1 MTKYKVGDYIK
12 VDVGA
17 FETFG
22 QGTRIEGVKVV
33 DVDKYD
39 PTHTYAISDRRG
51 RRYWVDSKYIV
62 EYELE
67 DEQNEQNELEE
78 RYTTGSG
85 KQLYDVLED
94 DLLEPDEAR
103 GFYKGNIYK
112 YVKRYPKKNGIEDLE
127 KARDYIELL
136 IKLEKKLGEME

>member
-1 MTKYKVGDYIK
+1 MTNYNVGDYIK

-17 FETFG
+17 SETFG
-22 QGTRIEGVKVV
+22 RGTRIEGVKVV
-33 DVDKYD
+33 EVDEYD
-39 PTHTYAISDRRG
+39 KTHTYAIMDRRN
-51 RRYWVDSKYIV
+51 RRFWIDSKYIV
-62 EYELE
+62 E
-67 DEQNEQNELEE
+67 DEQNELEE

-85 KQLYDVLED
+85 KQLYDVFEA

-136 IKLEKKLGEME
+136 IKLEKKLGELE

>member
-12 VDVGA
+12 VDVA
-17 FETFG
+17 KVNPFDE
-22 QGTRIEGVKVV
+22 GTRIEEVKVISV
-33 DVDKYD
+33 DTNDNEFPYLIIDNRNQKYW
-39 PTHTYAISDRRG
+39 IKCSD
-51 RRYWVDSKYIV
+51 IV
-62 EYELE
+62 EEEEL
-67 DEQNEQNELEE
+67 QE

-136 IKLEKKLGEME
+136 IKLEKTLGELE

>member
-12 VDVGA
+12 VNDG
-17 FETFG
+17 ELFG
-22 QGTRIEGVKVV
+22 KRIEEVEIIEV
-33 DVDKYD
+33 DQ
-39 PTHTYAISDRRG
+39 SDDTFPYKIKTRTG
-51 RRYWVDSKYIV
+51 KQYWIESSCIV
-62 EYELE
+62 E
-67 DEQNEQNELEE
+67 DEQNEIEE

-85 KQLYDVLED
+85 KQLYDVFED

-127 KARDYIELL
+127 KARAYIDLL
-136 IKLEKKLGEME
+136 IKLEKKLGELE

>member
-1 MTKYKVGDYIK
+1 MSKYKVGDYIK

-22 QGTRIEGVKVV
+22 QGTRIEDVKVV
-33 DVDKYD
+33 GIDKYD
-39 PTHTYAISDRRG
+39 DTHPYAIMDRRNQK
-51 RRYWVDSKYIV
+51 YWIKSKYIV
-62 EYELE
+62 E
-67 DEQNEQNELEE
+67 DETVPEE

-94 DLLEPDEAR
+94 DLLEQDEAR

-127 KARDYIELL
+127 KARDYIDLL
-136 IKLEKKLGEME
+136 IKLEKTLGELQ